1 MRARRILLLG
11 TVLALVGFVAWR
23 ASHDVDADPSRGD
36 ASVDD
41 PASPTGRSGRLD
53 ELRALADGEAS
64 RRQRMPGMEVAR
76 RGHGSVTGRVTR
88 YVAGQGET
96 PLTDVV
102 LEVAATLDGRELR
115 ADGATGDDG
124 AFTLAPVP
132 AAPGYVLRARHA
144 SYRDLVLGGLTVGDG
159 RVTDVGTLV
168 FGAPT
173 TLAGAVVDGTGRPLS
188 GALVSVETDRV
199 RGGRIDLFSALRDLA
214 DGAGPLAQGR
224 TGSDG
229 TFALQGLPPGRYMVR
244 VALGGYAG
252 AFLSGVVVT
261 VDGDAAG
268 LRVVLEP
275 GAGFEGRVT
284 DDAGR
289 PVEGAAV
296 VALPF
301 RTERLEAYARHETRT
316 DAVGRYRLDTLA
328 DETTYFIE
336 AVAAAR
342 APFGR
347 IVTTKR
353 VRTLD
358 FTLPSAG
365 RVEGRVSDATTGAPV
380 AHAEVVLVTGL
391 RGAGAAPASVVA
403 DALGHFVF
411 EHARPGPVVLLN
423 ARAPGYARAT
433 VGYDANAPRIV
444 RAGETLTVDVALPP
458 GGGVRGT
465 VRGDDG
471 RPIAFASVVA
481 WIPRSPIDGEVAVL
495 TDASGAYRLA
505 GLRSE
510 TWALTVTAPG
520 WASPVDE
527 AETKVDV
534 RDGQPEVVRDF
545 VLRAGGVVL
554 GRVSLRDGTPVAGVR
569 VAVLPRDAGRLAGQV
584 RELVAVSDRLGAY
597 RVAGVPSGVD
607 VVVEAVGPTGVKTRT
622 DVFRVTSGEDQT
634 VDVVLRPGAKLTGR
648 VVDVAGRPVPGAR
661 VRFGH
666 VEPEDLG
673 RLDNTFR
680 ADDHLGPRT
689 FVADAAGG
697 FVCDDVPPGPTIV
710 RVDAD
715 GFAPWFRRDLTV
727 PPEGD
732 LAGVTAT
739 LEGARSVSGRVLAA
753 DTGRPVPGA
762 WVFAVARGAKD
773 APDGGR
779 VNPLVNLETGPDG
792 VYVLAGLPPG
802 AVDVAVSLALG
813 YKNAWQDPA
822 TAKEGRR
829 RGRRDRR
836 RLPARPP
843 RGPVRAAVA
852 PPGPGPCKPNIR
864 CQECMATRGR
874 GRRASA
880 LTARAAPSGP
890 RGAGTRLR
898 RPSRCRAPSPS

>member
-1 MRARRILLLG
+1 MSRRLVLLCA
-11 TVLALVGFVAWR
+11 VLAVVGVFAWR
-23 ASHDVDADPSRGD
+23 ATHGVDADPAD
-36 ASVDD
+36 AAAAADATDAPS
-41 PASPTGRSGRLD
+41 GRAGRLD

-96 PLTDVV
+96 PLEGVE
-102 LEVAATLDGRELR
+102 LELAATLDGREVR
-115 ADGATGDDG
+115 ADGASAADG

-159 RVTDVGTLV
+159 RVTDAGTLV

-173 TLAGAVVDGTGRPLS
+173 TLAGAVVDAAGRPLS

-199 RGGRIDLFSALRDLA
+199 RGGRMDLFSALRDLA

-284 DDAGR
+284 DDGGR

-301 RTERLEAYARHETRT
+301 RPERLEAYARHEVRT
-316 DAVGRYRLDTLA
+316 DADGRYRLDTLA
-328 DETTYFIE
+328 DEATYFIE
-336 AVAAAR
+336 AVAAAH

-347 IVTTKR
+347 LVTTKR

-358 FTLPSAG
+358 FTLPGAG

-380 AHAEVVLVTGL
+380 ANAEVVLVTGL
-391 RGAGAAPASVVA
+391 MGAGAAPASVVA
-403 DALGHFVF
+403 DALGRFVF
-411 EHARPGPVVLLN
+411 EHALPGPVVLLD

-433 VGYDANAPRIV
+433 VGYDAKAPRFV
-444 RAGETLTVDVALPP
+444 KAGETLIVDLPLP
-458 GGGVRGT
+458 LGGVVRGT

-481 WIPRSPIDGEVAVL
+481 WIPRSPVDGEVAAL
-495 TDASGAYRLA
+495 TDASGGYRLA
-505 GLRSE
+505 GLRPES
-510 TWALTVTAPG
+510 WWLTVTAPG
-520 WASPVDE
+520 WASPVE
-527 AETKVDV
+527 ESETKVDV
-534 RDGQPEVVRDF
+534 GDGQPEVVRDF
-545 VLRAGGVVL
+545 VLRAGGVVA

-569 VAVLPRDAGRLAGQV
+569 VTVLPRDAGKLGGQV

-597 RVAGVPSGVD
+597 RVAGVPAGVD
-607 VVVEAVGPTGVKTRT
+607 VLVEAVGPTGVKTRT
-622 DVFRVTSGEDQT
+622 DAFRVASGEDKA
-634 VDVVLRPGAKLTGR
+634 VDVVLRPGAKLAGR
-648 VVDVAGRPVPGAR
+648 VVDAAGRPVAGAR

-673 RLDNTFR
+673 RLDNSFR

-697 FVCDDVPPGPTIV
+697 FVCDDVPPGPTLV

-715 GFAPWFRRDLTV
+715 GFSPWFRRDLVV
-727 PPEGD
+727 PAEGD

-792 VYVLAGLPPG
+792 AYVLAGLPPG
-802 AVDVAVSLALG
+802 PVDVAVSLALG

-822 TAKEGRR
+822 TAKKEGVAA
-829 RGRRDRR
+829 GATGVDF
-836 RLPARPP
+836 RLVPLVDPSAP
-843 RGPVRAAVA
+843 R
-852 PPGPGPCKPNIR
+852 
-864 CQECMATRGR
+864 
-874 GRRASA
+874 
-880 LTARAAPSGP
+880 
-890 RGAGTRLR
+890 
-898 RPSRCRAPSPS
+898 